1 MSRGRPRAERPLN
14 RLDRNRKDAPEPF
27 NGAMRASVFFVAT
40 VLFANGCLEESSC
53 VLAPSWSFHVETCS
67 TIPEEVSLSVDGAC
81 ADATFRCVTPE
92 PCTRWGVWAFQAGLC
107 TVHLG
112 YLNRKVMGES

>member
-1 MSRGRPRAERPLN
+1 
-14 RLDRNRKDAPEPF
+14 
-27 NGAMRASVFFVAT
+27 MRAPVFFVAT
-40 VLFANGCLEESSC
+40 SLFASGCLEESSC

-107 TVHLG
+107 TVHLQA
-112 YLNRKVMGES
+112 GEMTYSTSTELAFEEGCPRGFKPASGQEVFKLGPGCE